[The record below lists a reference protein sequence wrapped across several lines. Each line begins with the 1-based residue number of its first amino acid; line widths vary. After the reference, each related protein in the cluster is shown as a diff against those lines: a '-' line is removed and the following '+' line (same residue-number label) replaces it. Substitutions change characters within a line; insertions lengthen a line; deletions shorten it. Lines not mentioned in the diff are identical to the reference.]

1 MRNLGRFEGCLIGGA
16 AGDALGY
23 RVEFNDAEEIFAK
36 YGKEGITEFE
46 LYKGKALVSDDT
58 QMSLF
63 TGCGLLLAAYDRKVN
78 GSDKPYEYYI
88 NCAYKDWYRTQIEN
102 YPLDDGKLYTWL
114 PQLPELFAD
123 RAAGTSCRA
132 SMRRGGNGSIE
143 NPINDSKGCGGIM
156 RVAPIALYFIELGL
170 TVEQVDMIAARVA
183 ALTHGHPLGYIPAA
197 ALTHLVFSLAYDE
210 EPNLR
215 EAIED
220 MKETMK
226 LMFPQEPEM
235 DRFIGLIELA
245 VELAGKDLDDQEAIH
260 KIGEG
265 WVAEETLA
273 VAIYCALKYD
283 GDFEK
288 AIVAAVNHR
297 GDSDSTGAVTGNIV
311 GAQIGLPNIPEKFVD
326 DLEMRDTIIEM
337 ADDLYYDHYERVEEE
352 GIVME

>member
-1 MRNLGRFEGCLIGGA
+1 MRNLDRFEGCMIGGA

-46 LYKGKALVSDDT
+46 LYKGKAMISDDT

-63 TGCGLLLAAYDRKVN
+63 TACGLLLAAYAKKVKD
-78 GSDKPYEYYI
+78 SDKPYEYYI

-102 YPLDDGKLYTWL
+102 YPLENGRLYTWL
-114 PQLPELFAD
+114 AQIPELFAD

-156 RVAPIALYFIELGL
+156 RVAPIALYFIEKGL
-170 TVEQVDMIAARVA
+170 TIEQVDMIAARAA
-183 ALTHGHPLGYIPAA
+183 ALTHGHPLGYIPSAA
-197 ALTHLVFSLAYDE
+197 MAHLVFCLAFEE
-210 EPNLR
+210 EPNLA
-215 EAIED
+215 EAIDD
-220 MKETMK
+220 MKETIK
-226 LMFPQEPEM
+226 LLFVKEPEV
-235 DRFIGLIELA
+235 DRLIELIDLA
-245 VELAGKDLDDQEAIH
+245 VDLAGRDMDDQDAIH

-273 VAIYCALKYD
+273 IGIYCALKYN

-288 AIVAAVNHR
+288 AIIAAVNHR
-297 GDSDSTGAVTGNIV
+297 GDSDSTGAVVGNIV
-311 GAQIGLPNIPEKFVD
+311 GAQIGLTNIPEKFVD
-326 DLEMRDTIIEM
+326 DLELKETIIQM

-352 GIVME
+352 GVELD